1 MNILV
6 CVKQVPDVEAIKKDP
21 ETNEMI
27 LDGVP
32 DILNPYDGYAL
43 EAAARLKDK
52 NPETK
57 IVVLT
62 SGPEKAKAALKD
74 CLGIAADK
82 AYLMQTDKLEDAD
95 TLVAARVLAAAI
107 KKVEETEGK
116 FDAIFCGKQSTDWES
131 AQVGSELA
139 ELLGYPQLTVGLE
152 CEMVAGGLKVSQQA
166 ENGKRLV
173 SIGLPCLIT
182 FTQPGYDPRFPT
194 IKRKM
199 AANKAVIPVLGE
211 AELGLDSAHTVAVT
225 SVKKTFAPAKRSSGL
240 IIAEESMEENAAKL
254 VSLLSE
260 AHVI

>member
-6 CVKQVPDVEAIKKDP
+6 CVKLVPDAEAIKKDA

-52 NPETK
+52 SPETK

-62 SGPEKAKAALKD
+62 AGPDKAKSVLKG

-82 AYLMQTDKLEDAD
+82 AYLVESDVCASPDS
-95 TLVAARVLAAAI
+95 LATSELLFKAI

-116 FDAIFCGKQSTDWES
+116 FDAIFCGKQSTDWET
-131 AQVGSELA
+131 AQVGPQLA

-152 CEMVAGGLKVSQQA
+152 CEADGDTLKVSQQA
-166 ENGKRLV
+166 DGGKSLV
-173 SIGLPCLIT
+173 SVALPCLIT

-199 AANKAVIPVLGE
+199 AANKAQIPVLTD
-211 AELGLDSAHTVAVT
+211 ADLSASASPAITVLGT
-225 SVKKTFAPAKRSSGL
+225 SAPAKRSGSM
-240 IIAEESMEENAAKL
+240 IITEESMEDNAAKL

>member
-6 CVKQVPDVEAIKKDP
+6 CIKQVPDVEAIKKNP

-62 SGPEKAKAALKD
+62 VGPEKARAALKD

-82 AYLMQTDKLEDAD
+82 AYLVQTDKLAGAD
-95 TLVAARVLAAAI
+95 TLAAAHVLAAAI
-107 KKVEETEGK
+107 KKVEESEGK
-116 FDAIFCGKQSTDWES
+116 FDAIFCGKQSSDWES
-131 AQVGSELA
+131 AQVGPELA
-139 ELLGYPQLTVGLE
+139 EFLGYPQITSGLE
-152 CEMVAGGLKVSQQA
+152 CEMDADGLKVSQQA
-166 ENGKRLV
+166 ENGKCLV
-173 SIGLPCLIT
+173 RIGLPCLIT
-182 FTQPGYDPRFPT
+182 FTQPGYDPSFPT

-199 AANKAVIPVLGE
+199 AANKAAIPVLSE
-211 AELGLDSAHTVAVT
+211 ADLGLDAIAGSAI
-225 SVKKTFAPAKRSSGL
+225 SVKNTFAPAKRSGGF

-254 VSLLSE
+254 ASLLGE

>member
-6 CVKQVPDVEAIKKDP
+6 CVKQVPDVEAVKKDP
-21 ETNEMI
+21 KTNEMI

-62 SGPEKAKAALKD
+62 SGSEKAKAALKD

-82 AYLMQTDKLEDAD
+82 AYLVQTDKLQTAD
-95 TLVAARVLAAAI
+95 TLVTAHVLAAAI
-107 KKVEETEGK
+107 KKVEEAEGE

-152 CEMVAGGLKVSQQA
+152 CEMDVGGLKVSQQA
-166 ENGKRLV
+166 ENGKSLV
-173 SIGLPCLIT
+173 SISLPCLIT

-211 AELGLDSAHTVAVT
+211 AELGLDSVHTVSVT
-225 SVKKTFAPAKRSSGL
+225 SVKKTFAPAKRSSGF
-240 IIAEESMEENAAKL
+240 IIAEESMEESAAKL
-254 VSLLSE
+254 VLLLSE

>member
-1 MNILV
+1 MKILV
-6 CVKQVPDVEAIKKDP
+6 CAKQVPDAEAIKKDP
-21 ETNEMI
+21 KSNEMI

-52 NPETK
+52 NPETE

-62 SGPEKAKAALKD
+62 LGPEKAKAALKD

-82 AYLMQTDKLEDAD
+82 AYLVQTDKLEGAD
-95 TLVAARVLAAAI
+95 TLVTARVLAAAI
-107 KKVEETEGK
+107 KKVEEAEGE

-131 AQVGSELA
+131 AQVGPELA
-139 ELLGYPQLTVGLE
+139 ELLGYPQITVGLE
-152 CEMVAGGLKVSQQA
+152 CETDAGGLKVSQQA
-166 ENGKRLV
+166 ENGKSLV
-173 SIGLPCLIT
+173 SISLPCLIT

-199 AANKAVIPVLGE
+199 AANKAVIPVLSE
-211 AELGLDSAHTVAVT
+211 ADLELDTTRTGSVT
-225 SVKKTFAPAKRSSGL
+225 SVENTFAPAKRSGGL
-240 IIAEESMEENAAKL
+240 LIAEESMEENAAKL
-254 VSLLSE
+254 ASLLSE

>member
-6 CVKQVPDVEAIKKDP
+6 CIKQVPDAEAIKKDP
-21 ETNEMI
+21 ESNEMI
-27 LDGVP
+27 LEGVP
-32 DILNPYDGYAL
+32 EILNPYDGYAL

-52 NPETK
+52 NSETK

-62 SGPEKAKAALKD
+62 VGSDKDKAALKT

-82 AYLMQTDKLEDAD
+82 AYRVNSGNSVDALSMSD
-95 TLVAARVLAAAI
+95 ILAKAI
-107 KKVEETEGK
+107 QKIEETEGK
-116 FDAIFCGKQSTDWES
+116 FDAVFCGQQTTDWES

-139 ELLGYPQLTVGLE
+139 ERLSYPQITGCLE
-152 CEMVAGGLKVSQQA
+152 CETKGSGLKVSQKA
-166 ENGKRLV
+166 ENGKLIE
-173 SIGLPCLIT
+173 SIPFPCLLT

-199 AANKAVIPVLGE
+199 AANKTVIPVIEE
-211 AELGLDSAHTVAVT
+211 AELEFDTSKTASALDTLKAC
-225 SVKKTFAPAKRSSGL
+225 APAKRKGGMM
-240 IIAEESMEENAAKL
+240 IAEESMEDSTAKL